1 MKPLWSREVEL
12 SDGLHYRLSSSV
24 ASTRDLSSGM
34 YKGNINAAF
43 TDGNGVPFGASAKN
57 DQTQVNCGV
66 N

>member
-1 MKPLWSREVEL
+1 MEL
-12 SDGLHYRLSSSV
+12 SDGLQYKLSSSV
-24 ASTRDLSSGM
+24 ATARDASSGM

-57 DQTQVNCGV
+57 DNTMVNCGI